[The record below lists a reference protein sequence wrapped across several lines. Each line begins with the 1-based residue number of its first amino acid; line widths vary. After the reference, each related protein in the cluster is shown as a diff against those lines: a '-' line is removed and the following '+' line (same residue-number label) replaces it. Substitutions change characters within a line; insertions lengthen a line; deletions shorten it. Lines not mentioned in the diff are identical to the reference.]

1 MLPRRRMASS
11 HVIYT
16 SGLFVLTAAFA
27 LIAIVILVLRFSE
40 RTEVLKVA
48 VGPAD
53 GDDAKLIA
61 AIGRHL
67 ERDRARTRF
76 VIIPANDPA
85 ESAKALESG
94 HADLAV
100 IRSDV
105 AVPPNGATIIILHN
119 DAVTLAT
126 PPASKTTKVTD
137 LRTKQ
142 VGVFPPTAE
151 NAALLDA
158 ILGEYDIAPET
169 VQHVMLREDDLST
182 AAAQKRVDAILA
194 VGPFRSP
201 YVEHAALAF
210 ATRDRAPTVIPI
222 DGAEGMAARNP
233 FVGLHDCVDDRN
245 QRPELRPLRF
255 LGSRT

>member
-1 MLPRRRMASS
+1 LS
-11 HVIYT
+11 
-16 SGLFVLTAAFA
+16 
-27 LIAIVILVLRFSE
+27 IAIVILVLRFSE

-76 VIIPANDPA
+76 VIISANDPA

-158 ILGEYDIAPET
+158 ILGEYDIAPRQFSMSCCGRMICPQLRHRNESMRYLLLGHSAVHRSNMLHLPLRLET
-169 VQHVMLREDDLST
+169 VLLR
-182 AAAQKRVDAILA
+182 
-194 VGPFRSP
+194 
-201 YVEHAALAF
+201 
-210 ATRDRAPTVIPI
+210 
-222 DGAEGMAARNP
+222 
-233 FVGLHDCVDDRN
+233 
-245 QRPELRPLRF
+245 
-255 LGSRT
+255 